1 MTESFSIGDLAR
13 ASGCKVETIRYYE
26 RIGLLP
32 EPARRASGYRVYGR
46 ADVERLRFVRHGR
59 ELGFPLDAIRDL
71 LALSDEP
78 NGDCAAADRLCSAQ
92 LATVRQ
98 KIAALQ
104 RLETELASVLGQ
116 CRGGRIADCRV
127 IECLSE

>member
-1 MTESFSIGDLAR
+1 MAESFTIGDLAH
-13 ASGCKVETIRYYE
+13 ASGCKVETIRYYK

-32 EPARRASGYRVYGR
+32 EPERLASGYRVYRR

-59 ELGFPLDAIRDL
+59 DLGVPLRAIRDL
-71 LALSDEP
+71 LALSDQP

-92 LATVRQ
+92 LAKVRQ

-104 RLETELASVLGQ
+104 RLETELSSILGQ